1 MVRVVLWGR
10 AYFAAQALAGALW
23 WVLVFTVPAVRE
35 ATLGSLDPVP
45 VAAFDLPLFVLASAV
60 AAAGSRAA
68 AVVGAGWT
76 VIVAVV
82 LAVYATITGEAGWG
96 VLAMAGATAGSL
108 LALSAVWLGRIPN
121 EWLLR
126 GPFAFRAAAQA
137 GTNHVAR
144 TFAQLVVFWGFFLA
158 VVPLVVKLLEMR
170 WGVGLPFPW
179 FAGLAGAV
187 ILAAA
192 SSLGI
197 ASAVAMSTRGEGT
210 PLPSAMAN
218 RLVVAGPYRWV
229 RNPMALA
236 GIAQGMAVGLIL
248 QSWLVMAYAVAGSLL
263 WNYAIRP
270 LEEADLEERFG
281 GDFRR
286 YREDVRCWVPRVP
299 RYKQPLP

>member
-1 MVRVVLWGR
+1 MVLWGR
-10 AYFAAQALAGALW
+10 AYFAAQALAGAIW
-23 WVLVFTVPAVRE
+23 WVLVFTMPAVRE
-35 ATLGSLDPVP
+35 ATLGSLDPVI
-45 VAAFDLPLFVLASAV
+45 VAAFDLPLFVLASAA

-82 LAVYATITGEAGWG
+82 LAAYATVTGEAGWG
-96 VLAMAGATAGSL
+96 VLAMAAATAGSL

-126 GPFAFRAAAQA
+126 GPFAFRSAPRTA

-158 VVPLVVKLLEMR
+158 VVPLAVQLLEMR

-179 FAGLAGAV
+179 FAWLAGAV

-192 SSLGI
+192 SVLGI

-236 GIAQGMAVGLIL
+236 GITQGVAVGLIL
-248 QSWLVMAYAVAGSLL
+248 QSWLVVAYAVAGSLL

-270 LEEADLEERFG
+270 LEEADLEDRFG
-281 GDFRR
+281 EDFRR

-299 RYKQPLP
+299 ASR

>member
-1 MVRVVLWGR
+1 MVCVVLWGR
-10 AYFAAQALAGALW
+10 AYFAAQALAGAIW
-23 WVLVFTVPAVRE
+23 WVLVFTMPAVRE
-35 ATLGSLDPVP
+35 ATLGSLDPVI
-45 VAAFDLPLFVLASAV
+45 VAAFDLPLFVLASAA

-82 LAVYATITGEAGWG
+82 LAAYATVTGEAGWG
-96 VLAMAGATAGSL
+96 VLAMAAATAGSL

-126 GPFAFRAAAQA
+126 GPFAFRSAPRTA

-158 VVPLVVKLLEMR
+158 VVPLAVQLLEMR

-179 FAGLAGAV
+179 FAWLAGAV

-192 SSLGI
+192 SVLGI

-236 GIAQGMAVGLIL
+236 GITQGVAVGLIL
-248 QSWLVMAYAVAGSLL
+248 QSWLVVAYAVAGSLL

-270 LEEADLEERFG
+270 LEEADLEDRFG
-281 GDFRR
+281 EDFRR

-299 RYKQPLP
+299 ASR